1 MKRREYA
8 ISGSLSYHFVK
19 IREKFDKKRL
29 LGARICVATIDDAL
43 N

>member
-1 MKRREYA
+1 MPFLEAYFTILWKE
-8 ISGSLSYHFVK
+8 
-19 IREKFDKKRL
+19 EKNLIKKGL

>member
-1 MKRREYA
+1 MPFLEAYLTILWKEEK
-8 ISGSLSYHFVK
+8 SL
-19 IREKFDKKRL
+19 IKKEL